1 MSAVEWESFLL
12 FLVGSIAV
20 SLILLMM
27 EVGVDCVF
35 VVVVMRGR
43 TLGVTDGVV
52 EALGVSSSDEYSCIL

>member
-1 MSAVEWESFLL
+1 MSAVEWESLLL